1 MQVILQ
7 EKTTKRQ
14 PLFSLTNRF
23 ILFLLGFTLIIFIFY
38 VCAQTRGFLD
48 SNLRILLGITCVTS
62 TTLLLFLIFEFFYV
76 IFNTIRFKAFF
87 YLNYVVLYIVIFLVA
102 LIICVISVLL
112 YFFT

>member
-1 MQVILQ
+1 MILQ

-38 VCAQTRGFLD
+38 VCAQTKGFLD
-48 SNLRILLGITCVTS
+48 SNLRLLLGISCVTS
-62 TTLLLFLIFEFFYV
+62 TILLVFLIFEFFYV
-76 IFNTIRFKAFF
+76 IFNVIRFKAFF
-87 YLNYVVLYIVIFLVA
+87 YFNYMILYIVTFLVA
-102 LIICVISVLL
+102 LIICIVSVLL